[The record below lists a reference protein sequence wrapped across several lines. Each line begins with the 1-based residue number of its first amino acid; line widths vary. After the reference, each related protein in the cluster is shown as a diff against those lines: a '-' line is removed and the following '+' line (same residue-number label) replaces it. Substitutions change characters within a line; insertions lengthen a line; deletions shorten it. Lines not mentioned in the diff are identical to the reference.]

1 MSSESIEERDS
12 PLIETVRRE
21 MPSVPAYQ
29 KPFYLLPAGKDVFT
43 GKGRAAASDELWGIE
58 C

>member
-12 PLIETVRRE
+12 PLIETVRRKCRLFRRTK
-21 MPSVPAYQ
+21 SRFIFCRQ
-29 KPFYLLPAGKDVFT
+29 GKTFY

>member
-43 GKGRAAASDELWGIE
+43 GKGGPQLQTSCGD
-58 C
+58 